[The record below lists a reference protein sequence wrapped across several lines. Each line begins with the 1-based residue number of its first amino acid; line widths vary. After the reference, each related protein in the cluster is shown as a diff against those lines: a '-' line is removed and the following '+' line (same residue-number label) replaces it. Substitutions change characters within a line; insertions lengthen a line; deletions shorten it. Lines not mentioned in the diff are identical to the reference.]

1 MNVFLICCVRACV
14 CTVSGRSSAY
24 GDTAV
29 EGHPAGPGSVSSS
42 TGAISTTTAQQE
54 GEGSEGEGETEGDI
68 HTSNRSAFPD
78 KTQKFGSLN
87 WVLQRSVVYLN
98 LKKKKKST
106 NELHMVRLMLL
117 ERLLQ
122 HLSQLH
128 NVGGVHA
135 IPYMQVILMLTSDL
149 DGEDDKDKGALDDL
163 LAQLIAE
170 LGMHKKD
177 VSKKNERSSINE
189 VHLVIM
195 RLLSVFMSRTKSGSK
210 SSSGSSSLISNA
222 TATALLSLGAIDYC
236 LHVLKSLLEFWKSQQ
251 GEEEPVATSQL
262 LRPHTASSPPD
273 MSPFFLR
280 QYVKGHAADVFEAYS
295 QLLTEMVL
303 RLPYQIKKIA
313 DTNPR
318 IPPPVFDHSWF
329 YFLSEYLMIQQTPF
343 VRRQVRK
350 LLLFICGSKEKYRQL
365 RDLHTLD
372 SHVRGIKKLL
382 EEQGIFLRAGVVTA
396 TSGSALQ
403 YDTLISLMEHLK
415 ACAEIATQRTINWQK
430 FCMKDDSVLYF
441 LLQVSFLVDE
451 GVSPVLLQLLSCAL
465 CGSKVL
471 ASSSS
476 SSSGGGSSS
485 AGQTGASQSSQS
497 KSSSK
502 KSKKEDKEKDKEVG
516 SQEDQLCMA
525 LVSQLNKFADKETL
539 IQFLRCFLLESNSSA
554 VRWQAHCLALHI
566 YRNSSKSQQ
575 ELLLELTWAIWPELP
590 AYGRKAAQF
599 VDLLGYFSLKTP
611 QTEKK
616 LKEYSQKAVEILRTQ
631 NHILTNHPNSN
642 IYNTLS
648 GLVEFDG
655 FYLES
660 DPCLVCNN
668 PEVPF
673 SNIKLSSIKVD
684 TRYTTT
690 QQVVKLIG
698 SHTISKV
705 TVKIGDLKRTKMVR
719 TINLYYNNRT
729 VQAIVELKNKP
740 ARWHKAKKVQLTP
753 GQTEVKIDLP
763 LPIVAS
769 NLMIEFSDFY
779 ENYQASTETL
789 QCPRCSASVPANPG
803 VCGNCGENVYQCH
816 KCRSINYDEK
826 DPFLCNA
833 CGFCKYARFDFMLYA
848 KPCCAVDPIENEE
861 DRKKAVTNINTLL
874 DKADRV
880 YHQLMGHRPQLESL
894 LSKVNEAAPE
904 KPQDDTGAGA
914 GLSTSSA
921 NVNRYI
927 QQLAQEYSGDCK
939 TSFDELS
946 KIIQKVLASRKEL
959 LEYDLQQREAAT
971 KSSRRS
977 FLLTFHH

>member
-1 MNVFLICCVRACV
+1 QSLGL
-14 CTVSGRSSAY
+14 SGQAPSS
-24 GDTAV
+24 
-29 EGHPAGPGSVSSS
+29 
-42 TGAISTTTAQQE
+42 
-54 GEGSEGEGETEGDI
+54 
-68 HTSNRSAFPD
+68 
-78 KTQKFGSLN
+78 
-87 WVLQRSVVYLN
+87 
-98 LKKKKKST
+98 
-106 NELHMVRLMLL
+106 LHMVRLMLL

-128 NVGGVHA
+128 NVGGVQA
-135 IPYMQVILMLTSDL
+135 IPYMQVVLMLTSDL
-149 DGEDDKDKGALDDL
+149 DGEDEKDKGALDDL

-170 LGMHKKD
+170 LGIHKKD

-210 SSSGSSSLISNA
+210 SSSESSSLISNA

-236 LHVLKSLLEFWKSQQ
+236 LHVLKSLLEFWKNQQ
-251 GEEEPVATSQL
+251 GEEEPTSTSQL

-313 DTNPR
+313 DTNTR

-329 YFLSEYLMIQQTPF
+329 YYLSEYLMIQQTPF

-372 SHVRGIKKLL
+372 SHVRSIKKLL

-476 SSSGGGSSS
+476 GSSSLSGGGSGS
-485 AGQTGASQSSQS
+485 AGQGGASQSSQS

-502 KSKKEDKEKDKEVG
+502 KSKKEDKEKDKEG
-516 SQEDQLCMA
+516 EISQEDQLCMA

-616 LKEYSQKAVEILRTQ
+616 LKEYSQKAVEILRAQ

-655 FYLES
+655 FFLES

-668 PEVPF
+668 PEFLFPF
-673 SNIKLSSIKVD
+673 L
-684 TRYTTT
+684 
-690 QQVVKLIG
+690 
-698 SHTISKV
+698 HTISKV

-904 KPQDDTGAGA
+904 KPQDDSGAGA
-914 GLSTSSA
+914 GLGASSA

-971 KSSRRS
+971 KSSRCSFSGGFRS
-977 FLLTFHH
+977 EEGDKP

>member
-1 MNVFLICCVRACV
+1 MQC
-14 CTVSGRSSAY
+14 
-24 GDTAV
+24 
-29 EGHPAGPGSVSSS
+29 S
-42 TGAISTTTAQQE
+42 TLMSFRG
-54 GEGSEGEGETEGDI
+54 
-68 HTSNRSAFPD
+68 
-78 KTQKFGSLN
+78 L
-87 WVLQRSVVYLN
+87 
-98 LKKKKKST
+98 
-106 NELHMVRLMLL
+106 LHMVRLMLL

-128 NVGGVHA
+128 NVGGVQA

-149 DGEDDKDKGALDDL
+149 DGEDEKDKGALDDL

-177 VSKKNERSSINE
+177 VSKKNDRCPMNE

-210 SSSGSSSLISNA
+210 SSSESSSLISNA
-222 TATALLSLGAIDYC
+222 TASALLGLGAIDYC

-251 GEEEPVATSQL
+251 GEEEPVTTSQL
-262 LRPHTASSPPD
+262 LRPHTSSSPPD

-318 IPPPVFDHSWF
+318 SPPPVFDHSWF
-329 YFLSEYLMIQQTPF
+329 YYLSEYLMIQQTPF

-372 SHVRGIKKLL
+372 SHVRSIKKLL
-382 EEQGIFLRAGVVTA
+382 EEQGIFLRAGIVTA
-396 TSGSALQ
+396 SSGSALQ
-403 YDTLISLMEHLK
+403 YDTLITLMEHLK

-430 FCMKDDSVLYF
+430 FCVKDDSVLYF

-471 ASSSS
+471 ANSSSFS
-476 SSSGGGSSS
+476 GGSSS
-485 AGQTGASQSSQS
+485 DTYFCRDG
-497 KSSSK
+497 
-502 KSKKEDKEKDKEVG
+502 VG

-616 LKEYSQKAVEILRTQ
+616 VNNRFQDLISRVLQC
-631 NHILTNHPNSN
+631 
-642 IYNTLS
+642 
-648 GLVEFDG
+648 LVEFDG

-874 DKADRV
+874 EKADRV

-904 KPQDDTGAGA
+904 KPQDDTGAAA
-914 GLSTSSA
+914 GLGTSSA

-971 KSSRRS
+971 KSSRKTHCMS
-977 FLLTFHH
+977 FCFSSASGEQQNH

>member
-1 MNVFLICCVRACV
+1 HVPLFLSITIKPPLAKPNKMPFM
-14 CTVSGRSSAY
+14 Y
-24 GDTAV
+24 LL
-29 EGHPAGPGSVSSS
+29 
-42 TGAISTTTAQQE
+42 
-54 GEGSEGEGETEGDI
+54 
-68 HTSNRSAFPD
+68 TSFFR
-78 KTQKFGSLN
+78 
-87 WVLQRSVVYLN
+87 
-98 LKKKKKST
+98 
-106 NELHMVRLMLL
+106 LHMVRLMLL

-122 HLSQLH
+122 HLPQLH
-128 NVGGVHA
+128 TVGGVQA
-135 IPYMQVILMLTSDL
+135 IPYMQVILMLTTDL
-149 DGEDDKDKGALDDL
+149 DGEDEKDKGALDDL

-170 LGMHKKD
+170 LSMHKRD
-177 VSKKNERSSINE
+177 VSKKNERSSVNE

-210 SSSGSSSLISNA
+210 SSSESSSLISNA
-222 TATALLSLGAIDYC
+222 TATALLSMGAIEYC
-236 LHVLKSLLEFWKSQQ
+236 LHVLKSLLEFWKTQQ
-251 GEEEPVATSQL
+251 GEEEPT
-262 LRPHTASSPPD
+262 
-273 MSPFFLR
+273 
-280 QYVKGHAADVFEAYS
+280 YVKVQAGAMLLIMN
-295 QLLTEMVL
+295 QLSSIIF
-303 RLPYQIKKIA
+303 Q
-313 DTNPR
+313 
-318 IPPPVFDHSWF
+318 
-329 YFLSEYLMIQQTPF
+329 YLMIQQTPF

-372 SHVRGIKKLL
+372 SHMRGIKKLL
-382 EEQGIFLRAGVVTA
+382 EEQGIFLRGGIVTV
-396 TSGSALQ
+396 TSGTALQ

-451 GVSPVLLQLLSCAL
+451 GVSPVLLQLLSSAL

-471 ASSSS
+471 AASSSGA
-476 SSSGGGSSS
+476 SGGGSS
-485 AGQTGASQSSQS
+485 QPSQS

-502 KSKKEDKEKDKEVG
+502 KSKKEDKEKDKEDGAG
-516 SQEDQLCMA
+516 SQEDQLCTA

-539 IQFLRCFLLESNSSA
+539 IQFLRCFLLESNSSS
-554 VRWQAHCLALHI
+554 VRWQAHCLTLHI
-566 YRNSSKSQQ
+566 YRNSNKSQQ
-575 ELLLELTWAIWPELP
+575 ELLLDLMWAIWPELP

-616 LKEYSQKAVEILRTQ
+616 LKEYSQKAVEILRAQ

-914 GLSTSSA
+914 GLGTSTAS
-921 NVNRYI
+921 VNRYI

-971 KSSRRS
+971 KSSRTSTQPTFTASQYRS
-977 FLLTFHH
+977 LSVLGCGYTSSTKCYGCASAVTGHCITLLRALATNTAIRQILVLQGLIRELFEYNLRRGTGAMREEVRQLVCLLTRYIQMCKSLKRIANTVCFTRC